1 MSLYIDKSYINRV
14 SGSLRNFKWKR
25 DGLANCSC
33 PICGDSQK
41 NKSKARGFFFTK
53 GNDFFYKCHN
63 CGCGKNLYNFLQEVS
78 PSLCKEYAL
87 ERWKNGES
95 GKSNYKKPKEEN
107 MFSFDRKP
115 KPKDTSQYL
124 KDCIRVDKLDKDHPC
139 RTFLELRKIPKEA
152 YKLLYFSENFGRF
165 MKKMDPEHLSTCGWE
180 ARLVIPFYNKEGD
193 VVAAQGRALNMKD
206 ENNARVTAKYLTVKT
221 DKSSDRLW
229 YGQWRVDPKK
239 KIYIVEGPLD
249 SLFIPNTIAMVGA
262 GALDQI
268 PSHLMNSDGVYVLD
282 NEPRNAQIVRY
293 IERLIEL
300 GKNVCIWP
308 ESIKEKDIND
318 MVQMGNSPSKIKK
331 IIDKNTFTGLEASL
345 KLTQWRKV

>member
-1 MSLYIDKSYINRV
+1 
-14 SGSLRNFKWKR
+14 
-25 DGLANCSC
+25 
-33 PICGDSQK
+33 
-41 NKSKARGFFFTK
+41 
-53 GNDFFYKCHN
+53 
-63 CGCGKNLYNFLQEVS
+63 
-78 PSLCKEYAL
+78 
-87 ERWKNGES
+87 
-95 GKSNYKKPKEEN
+95 

-124 KDCIRVDKLDKDHPC
+124 KECIRVDKLDKDHPC
-139 RTFLELRKIPKEA
+139 RTFLELRKIPKES

-268 PSHLMNSDGVYVLD
+268 PSHLMNSEGVYVLD

-300 GKNVCIWP
+300 GKSVCIWP
-308 ESIKEKDIND
+308 ESVKEKDIND